1 MPYTLKSQPQSRR
14 QPRLRPLPLP
24 FAVYVLGLA
33 VFAQGTSEFML
44 SGLVS
49 AIATDLDVSLSAAG
63 LLTSAFAVGMV
74 LGAPLM
80 ALFSRTWPRR
90 RALLLFLAV
99 FIAVHIVGALT
110 PGYGVLL
117 AARFVGAL
125 ANAGFWAVA
134 LAAAVS
140 MVPDGLRGR
149 ATAVVVGGVT
159 IACVVGVPAG
169 AVLGERWGWRA
180 AFWAVAVVSLPALWA
195 ITRSIPGGIPGGRGR
210 GGGTAPVADTRG
222 TAPAAGAR
230 GAGSAARTRGTAS
243 AGQVPGR
250 AQAPAP
256 ASGPTSAPAPT
267 PVRNELRLLLTA
279 PHLRLTLLTMALVQ
293 GATFCA
299 FSYLEPLLTRTT
311 GLTTTWV
318 PVALAL
324 FGAGAFLGVGAAGRY
339 AERRPTAFIAYGMTA
354 LALGWS
360 ALALT
365 AGRPLAA
372 LALIPL
378 LGMLAFGTGTALIT
392 RVLGLAGRS
401 STLAGAFGT
410 SAFNLGA
417 AVGPWAGGL
426 ALEAGGGYR
435 APVWVSAVLMALAL
449 LTEGARRL
457 RRVRSRERASGST
470 AG

>member
-1 MPYTLKSQPQSRR
+1 M
-14 QPRLRPLPLP
+14 P

-63 LLTSAFAVGMV
+63 LLTSAFAVGMI

-90 RALLLFLAV
+90 RALLFFLAV

-195 ITRSIPGGIPGGRGR
+195 ITRSVPGGRDRGQGR
-210 GGGTAPVADTRG
+210 GGGTAPVADARG

-230 GAGSAARTRGTAS
+230 GAGSAARTRGAGS
-243 AGQVPGR
+243 AGQVPR
-250 AQAPAP
+250 RPLAPA
-256 ASGPTSAPAPT
+256 PTSAPVPT
-267 PVRNELRLLLTA
+267 PVRDELRLLLTA
-279 PHLRLTLLTMALVQ
+279 PHLRSTLLTMALVQ

-318 PVALAL
+318 PLALAL

-339 AERRPTAFIAYGMTA
+339 AERRPTAFIAYGMAA

-365 AGRPLAA
+365 AGRPVAA

-435 APVWVSAVLMALAL
+435 SPVWVSAALMALAL

>member
-1 MPYTLKSQPQSRR
+1 M
-14 QPRLRPLPLP
+14 P

-140 MVPDGLRGR
+140 MVPDRLRGR

-195 ITRSIPGGIPGGRGR
+195 ITRSVPGSVPGDRGRDRGR
-210 GGGTAPVADTRG
+210 GGGTAPVAD
-222 TAPAAGAR
+222 A
-230 GAGSAARTRGTAS
+230 RGTAS
-243 AGQVPGR
+243 AGQEPEE
-250 AQAPAP
+250 APAP
-256 ASGPTSAPAPT
+256 ARTPAPAPTSAPVPT
-267 PVRNELRLLLTA
+267 PVRDELRLLLTV
-279 PHLRLTLLTMALVQ
+279 PHLRSTLLTMALVQ

-299 FSYLEPLLTRTT
+299 FSYLEPLLTRIT
-311 GLTTTWV
+311 GLTITWV

-339 AERRPTAFIAYGMTA
+339 AERRPTAFIAYGMAA

-365 AGRPLAA
+365 AGRPVAA

-426 ALEAGGGYR
+426 ALETGGGYR
-435 APVWVSAVLMALAL
+435 SPVWVSAALMALAL